1 MKRLQQLSIAI
12 VLSLL
17 FSVSTFA
24 GDIGMPK
31 APPPPPSDTP
41 SATTPVTIGRP
52 GDILTGYASS
62 DSVALT
68 ALGLLQTVLSV
79 F

>member
-1 MKRLQQLSIAI
+1 MKRLQQLSIAV

-31 APPPPPSDTP
+31 ASPPPPDPTSETIPTQTP
-41 SATTPVTIGRP
+41 KAGTSSSGF
-52 GDILTGYASS
+52 ASS
-62 DSVALT
+62 DCVTLT
-68 ALGLLQTVLSV
+68 VMNLLQEILSV

>member
-1 MKRLQQLSIAI
+1 MKRLQQLSIAV

-31 APPPPPSDTP
+31 APPPPPDPASATIPNQIPKPSDTP
-41 SATTPVTIGRP
+41 ISF
-52 GDILTGYASS
+52 ASS

-68 ALGLLQTVLSV
+68 VLNLLLAV